1 MVLMEVISEQLLIRK
16 SRSELLLPVIRFP
29 FPDHFARSQYRK
41 ERHYISISIFISLL
55 LIPLI
60 ILVGAK
66 DLLLTCGFIKQVLE

>member
-1 MVLMEVISEQLLIRK
+1 MVLMEAISEQLLIRK

-41 ERHYISISIFISLL
+41 DRYYISIFISLL
-55 LIPLI
+55 LIPVI

>member
-1 MVLMEVISEQLLIRK
+1 MLMEVISEQLLIRK

-29 FPDHFARSQYRK
+29 FPDHFARSKYRK
-41 ERHYISISIFISLL
+41 DRYYISIFISLL
-55 LIPLI
+55 LIPVI